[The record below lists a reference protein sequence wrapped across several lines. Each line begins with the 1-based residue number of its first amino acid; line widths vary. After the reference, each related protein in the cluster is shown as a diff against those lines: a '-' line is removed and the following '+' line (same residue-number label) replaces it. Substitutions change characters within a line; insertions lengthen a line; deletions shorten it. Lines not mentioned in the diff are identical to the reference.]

1 MKNLPPR
8 WHIMGKG
15 GLCCDGLCNKNN
27 KQPTQTDSNRMYCDD
42 EEDDMKGPVDTSNWI
57 VKNKIMTGEYPGN
70 KEDHLHISNLS
81 CLLDNGIR
89 VFVCLQEESELK
101 NFRPYK
107 DDVIRIANEKGID
120 PNTIEFIHFPM
131 EDGGIAESVEILS
144 DFIETLLT
152 KINDDGDDGGD
163 NVDVADD
170 KIESR
175 KIYLHCWAGRGR
187 TGIIAACLLG
197 RLYKVSG
204 LDALRRTQACY
215 EQRIVGFGESPEYH
229 PQKMQ
234 VIQYL
239 RLIRQR
245 DGDLNVSGGLSSSGS
260 LNSSNSGSSF
270 ENK

>member
-1 MKNLPPR
+1 
-8 WHIMGKG
+8 MGKG
-15 GLCCDGLCNKNN
+15 GLCCDGTCNKNEQN
-27 KQPTQTDSNRMYCDD
+27 QSDSNRMYCDD
-42 EEDDMKGPVDTSNWI
+42 KDDDMKGPVDTSNWI
-57 VKNKIMTGEYPGN
+57 VKDKIMTGEYPGN

-107 DDVIRIANEKGID
+107 DDVLKIAVEKGID
-120 PNTIEFIHFPM
+120 PNTIEFMHFPM
-131 EDGGIAESVEILS
+131 EDGGVAESVEVLA
-144 DFIETLLT
+144 DFIETLLS
-152 KINDDGDDGGD
+152 KLNDAAGDDNNNDNDNDRGD
-163 NVDVADD
+163 NNVDDD
-170 KIESR
+170 KKRSR

-245 DGDLNVSGGLSSSGS
+245 DGDLNVSGGLNMSGGLGSSS
-260 LNSSNSGSSF
+260 